1 MRVGPTGAT
10 SRATSVRA
18 GRGGTSTTASFTA
31 ERATTPEPA
40 APLLQSS
47 AVAAVDALLALQG
60 VSEAQTGRAKA
71 LKRAESMLD
80 LLDQI
85 RIGLLEGAIPQSLVS
100 QLVRLVQT
108 RREAFAEPSLQAI
121 LEEIELRAQ
130 VELAKLGASF

>member
-10 SRATSVRA
+10 SRATSVRG
-18 GRGGTSTTASFTA
+18 GRDATSKTASFAA
-31 ERATTPEPA
+31 ERVVTPEPA

-80 LLDQI
+80 LLEQI
-85 RIGLLEGAIPQSLVS
+85 RIGLLEGAIPQALVEK
-100 QLVRLVQT
+100 LVRLVQA
-108 RREAFAEPSLQAI
+108 RREAFTEPSLQTI
-121 LEEIELRAQ
+121 LDEIELRAQ